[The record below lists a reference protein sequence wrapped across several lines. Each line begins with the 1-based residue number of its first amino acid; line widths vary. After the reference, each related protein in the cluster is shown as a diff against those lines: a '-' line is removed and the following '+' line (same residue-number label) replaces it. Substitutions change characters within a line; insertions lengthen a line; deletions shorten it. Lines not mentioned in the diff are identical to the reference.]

1 MESPDR
7 RQRYHGGSRPFGASL
22 AAIRSNAMFRIPHRA
37 LPLANQAQR
46 VCRQSISDSWLGNLR
61 ECLAEDGALEDRS
74 KATLD
79 VALEQFRFAP
89 RTCPSVQWQDEHA
102 REPCVPFVKF
112 ATSLGWSFIAPS
124 TRLRCDTPQH
134 EALTYSLYAIAL
146 LTASA
151 LPRHRYENRGRCRSA
166 PRTRRE

>member
-7 RQRYHGGSRPFGASL
+7 RQALVAHSAPVSLRSVAMRCSGFYIGRSPSR
-22 AAIRSNAMFRIPHRA
+22 IKR
-37 LPLANQAQR
+37 QR